1 MKFISS
7 LFLILIISPIVVIS
21 QIVSPVSELPDEIN
35 ETSGLIFLENK
46 IITHND
52 SGDGPMLYEI
62 DSINGQISRKVV
74 IENAINTDWEDI
86 CYDDEYIYIGDFG
99 NNYGNRTDLKVYKI
113 SRSDYFNND
122 TVTAAVIK
130 FSYKEQIDFSEQ
142 LLRTNFDAESILSI
156 DDSLYIFSKNY
167 GNFKSY
173 IYSLSKSPGEY
184 HIGIK
189 DSIGPI
195 GLITGAE
202 YNKYSNT
209 ILLTGMS
216 LNPLVIELKNYHS
229 GKFSNGEIISHT
241 LELNESKQIEGIC
254 SLGGNE
260 YLIASEKTTSNAFLY
275 KLTMSS
281 LAVFAV
287 PNERIKTYPNPCKT
301 KVTIESNFTELFDI
315 YSSSGKL
322 IQKEKTSP
330 INTSNFTSGI
340 YMIRKSNS
348 KNNKSH
354 KIVVE

>member
-1 MKFISS
+1 MKFTSFI
-7 LFLILIISPIVVIS
+7 FLILVFSPIIMKS
-21 QIVSPVSELPDEIN
+21 QIISPVSELPDEIN

-52 SGDGPMLYEI
+52 SGDEPMLYEI
-62 DSINGQISRKVV
+62 DSINAQITRKVV
-74 IENAINTDWEDI
+74 IKNAINTDWEDI

-122 TVTAAVIK
+122 TVTASVIK
-130 FSYKEQIDFSEQ
+130 FSYKEQIDFSDQ
-142 LLRTNFDAESILSI
+142 LLETNFDAESILSI

-184 HIGIK
+184 QIERK

-202 YNKYSNT
+202 HNKNSNT
-209 ILLTGMS
+209 ILLTGVS
-216 LNPLVIELKNYHS
+216 FNPFVIELKNYHS
-229 GKFSNGEIISHT
+229 GKLSNGEIISHS
-241 LELNESKQIEGIC
+241 LELSESKQIEGIC
-254 SLGGNE
+254 SLGENK

-287 PNERIKTYPNPCKT
+287 PKEQIKLYPNPCKT
-301 KVTIESNFTELFDI
+301 KVTIESSFTELFDI

-330 INTSNFTSGI
+330 INTSNLTSGI

>member
-1 MKFISS
+1 M
-7 LFLILIISPIVVIS
+7 
-21 QIVSPVSELPDEIN
+21 SELPDEIN

-52 SGDGPMLYEI
+52 SGYDPILYEI
-62 DSINGQISRKVV
+62 DSINGQITRKVV

-113 SRSDYFNND
+113 TRSDYFNYD
-122 TVTAAVIK
+122 TVTASVIK
-130 FSYKEQIDFSEQ
+130 FSYKEQTDFSDQ
-142 LLRTNFDAESILSI
+142 LLETNFDAESLLSI

-173 IYSLSKSPGEY
+173 IYSLSKTSGEFQ
-184 HIGIK
+184 IEK
-189 DSIGPI
+189 RDSIGPI

-216 LNPLVIELKNYHS
+216 LNPFVIELKNYHS

-241 LELNESKQIEGIC
+241 LELDESKQIEGIC
-254 SLGGNE
+254 NLGENE

-275 KLTMSS
+275 KLILSS
-281 LAVFAV
+281 LSAFT
-287 PNERIKTYPNPCKT
+287 PPKEQIKLYPNPCKT

-315 YSSSGKL
+315 YSSSGEL

-330 INTSNFTSGI
+330 INISNLTSGI
-340 YMIRKSNS
+340 YMIRQSNS

>member
-1 MKFISS
+1 MNFIYS
-7 LFLILIISPIVVIS
+7 LFLILVFLPIVVKSQIISPL
-21 QIVSPVSELPDEIN
+21 SELPDEIN

-52 SGDGPMLYEI
+52 SGDGPILYEI
-62 DSINGQISRKVV
+62 DSINAEITREVF

-122 TVTAAVIK
+122 TVPAAVIK
-130 FSYKEQIDFSEQ
+130 FSYKEQINFSDQ
-142 LLRTNFDAESILSI
+142 LLETNFDAESILSI
-156 DDSLYIFSKNY
+156 DDSLYIFTKNY

-184 HIGIK
+184 QIGRK

-202 YNKYSNT
+202 HNKNSNT
-209 ILLTGMS
+209 ILLTGVS
-216 LNPLVIELKNYHS
+216 FNPFVIELKNYHS

-241 LELNESKQIEGIC
+241 LELSESKQIEGIC
-254 SLGGNE
+254 SLGENE

-275 KLTMSS
+275 RLTMSS

-287 PNERIKTYPNPCKT
+287 PMEQIKFYPNPCKT

-330 INTSNFTSGI
+330 INTSNLSSGV

>member
-1 MKFISS
+1 MK
-7 LFLILIISPIVVIS
+7 S
-21 QIVSPVSELPDEIN
+21 QIISPVSELPDEIN

-122 TVTAAVIK
+122 TVTASVIK
-130 FSYKEQIDFSEQ
+130 FSYKEQIDFSDQ
-142 LLRTNFDAESILSI
+142 LLETNFDAESILSI

-184 HIGIK
+184 QIERK

-209 ILLTGMS
+209 ILLTGTS

-241 LELNESKQIEGIC
+241 LELSESKQIEGIC
-254 SLGGNE
+254 TLGENE
-260 YLIASEKTTSNAFLY
+260 YLIASEKKTSNAFLY

-281 LAVFAV
+281 LAVFPV
-287 PNERIKTYPNPCKT
+287 PKEQIKLYPNPCKT
-301 KVTIESNFTELFDI
+301 KVTIESKFAKLFDV
-315 YSSSGKL
+315 YSSSGEL

-330 INTSNFTSGI
+330 INTSNLTSGI